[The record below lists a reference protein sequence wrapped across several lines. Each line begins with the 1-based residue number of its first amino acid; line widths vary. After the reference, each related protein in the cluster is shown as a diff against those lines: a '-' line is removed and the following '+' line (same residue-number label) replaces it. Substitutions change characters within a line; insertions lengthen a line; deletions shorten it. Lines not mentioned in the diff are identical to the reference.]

1 MRRYMLRYKGMF
13 VTMVF
18 MSAFSLSGLKFMKT
32 LLGLA
37 FFLSVFFS
45 QPSFAFDSHPIYMM
59 SSVALSA
66 PRFEMPDEKI
76 KRRLKETNNKLA
88 KIEEEST
95 QLTVAIENKIKA
107 LNELKSKSAE
117 QISTEKKQAEDFAK
131 AEATAKKVAKIAK
144 LKNEIESQ
152 TKRNIEYRKILDNS
166 KKETKQ
172 KEKRLQD
179 FRIENQKI
187 GIRRSTGINI
197 KESTNANG
205 GKEYFYNGKEIQ
217 ANADGSYVIEK
228 VASVPVRLEYS
239 GSSNCAISRCSHFV
253 TKNYNKTSKII
264 IKSNGTW
271 DYNISMPKELA
282 ADLPDLVYTAYRF
295 TDGQAETKK
304 RTFYGATLNGFLL
317 TGENE
322 LSLRLKYRL
331 TPTERNVEW
340 LSDLKTEIEIDR
352 QVAMNSENLQMQNQ
366 MAVWEKQSELMELES
381 PINSGFSKPLEIG
394 LIDLDLTP
402 SEIEQ
407 KRQNKIKKQAAEQAE
422 IKKQAIEQA
431 ELELASLQ
439 EKKIE
444 KANALENVKTE
455 AGTIEKELMKLDP
468 FSSATILP
476 VAASAASAAVADVT
490 MDIIPTQLGEIPPA
504 VMEGMTSAAM
514 EVAEAKQ
521 AAEAEEVLAKINSS
535 GKLIFKKGYV
545 KGSDGKL
552 YKGMSPKNKENL
564 SKSLKGE
571 IGVSTH
577 LGSLVVTL
585 PGESPVAIG
594 LDVLFKE
601 PEDKQLEVIE
611 KMVSKGIK
619 ADRMAASMSPTAVE
633 KLAFLPEITGTAVSE
648 STSTIGMI
656 NDMGITVSELNIE
669 PQDLQIDLVE
679 LSNVLDTQD
688 LKEAL
693 QQAKDQIS
701 EGLEMAQTEFK
712 EAEARA
718 EHEQNQSDAEA
729 GAHGGE
735 AEGGFRQ
742 RAYF

>member
-1 MRRYMLRYKGMF
+1 MLRYKGMF

-18 MSAFSLSGLKFMKT
+18 VSAFSFSGLKFMKR

-45 QPSFAFDSHPIYMM
+45 QPSFAFRSHPIYMM
-59 SSVALSA
+59 SSVALSVA
-66 PRFEMPDEKI
+66 PIEMPDEKI

-107 LNELKSKSAE
+107 LNELISKSAE

-131 AEATAKKVAKIAK
+131 AEVTAKKVAKIAK

-228 VASVPVRLEYS
+228 VTSVPVKLTYDGGCS
-239 GSSNCAISRCSHFV
+239 IMRCSHSV
-253 TKNYNKTSKII
+253 TKNYNKSSKII

-271 DYNISMPKELA
+271 DYNISMPKALA
-282 ADLPDLVYTAYRF
+282 ADLPPLVDSKYNYKTGQFEYR
-295 TDGQAETKK
+295 K
-304 RTFYGATLNGFLL
+304 RAFYSAKLNGFRL
-317 TGENE
+317 TGEDR
-322 LSLRLKYRL
+322 LSMRLKDTL
-331 TPTERNVEW
+331 TPKEKDVARIR
-340 LSDLKTEIEIDR
+340 DLKFEIEMDR

-444 KANALENVKTE
+444 KENALENVKTE
-455 AGTIEKELMKLDP
+455 AGTIEKELMKLNP

-476 VAASAASAAVADVT
+476 VAALGAVADVT
-490 MDIIPTQLGEIPPA
+490 MDIIPPQLGEIPPA

-571 IGVSTH
+571 LGVSTH

-594 LDVLFKE
+594 FDVVFKE

-611 KMVSKGIK
+611 KMVFKGIK
-619 ADRMAASMSPTAVE
+619 ADRMAASMSPTAFE
-633 KLAFLPEITGTAVSE
+633 KPAFAPEITGTSVSE

-669 PQDLQIDLVE
+669 PQDLQIDLAE

-688 LKEAL
+688 LNEAL

-701 EGLEMAQTEFK
+701 EGLEMAQAELK
-712 EAEARA
+712 EAQARAEA
-718 EHEQNQSDAEA
+718 EHEQYHRDAEA
-729 GAHGGE
+729 AAHGGE
-735 AEGGFRQ
+735 AEGEHEGEHEG
-742 RAYF
+742 